1 MRSAIVLAL
10 FGLVACSG
18 PAPSNDVADATTA
31 LPADAA
37 PASSWDVPAGWRSE
51 LIPFPLAFAP
61 DLAHHGVEEARFPPG
76 VFDVFS
82 TNYWAYA
89 FAWRIDDPG
98 PPDATALSGELTAY
112 YRGLLVAVD
121 TNHLITMPDAIV
133 AHAEPA
139 GDDRF
144 ALTAH
149 LFDSFNQAQPVDVT
163 GTARRATCGA
173 GSLWV
178 FAVAPPGNAL
188 IRDELDT
195 LTAAAQC
202 GQAPQ

>member
-1 MRSAIVLAL
+1 MRRHYFPPGINLSKTIHLLESPSRRRVRGMRSAIVLAL

-98 PPDATALSGELTAY
+98 PPDATAL
-112 YRGLLVAVD
+112 
-121 TNHLITMPDAIV
+121 
-133 AHAEPA
+133 
-139 GDDRF
+139 
-144 ALTAH
+144 
-149 LFDSFNQAQPVDVT
+149 
-163 GTARRATCGA
+163 
-173 GSLWV
+173 
-178 FAVAPPGNAL
+178 
-188 IRDELDT
+188 
-195 LTAAAQC
+195 
-202 GQAPQ
+202 